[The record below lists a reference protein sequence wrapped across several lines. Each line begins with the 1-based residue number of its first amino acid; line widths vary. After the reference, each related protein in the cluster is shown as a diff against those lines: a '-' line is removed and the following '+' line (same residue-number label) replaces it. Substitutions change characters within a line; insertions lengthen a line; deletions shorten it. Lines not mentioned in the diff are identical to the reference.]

1 MTAIDNW
8 VPLVGSL
15 LLLAS
20 VTIEAVSLG
29 LGAMSGRRTLSPV
42 SVILLLVA
50 AGLALAVIVL
60 MWSE

>member
-20 VTIEAVSLG
+20 VTIEAVSLI